1 MMSSTRVSKKW
12 VTNTLSEM
20 TQFQVN
26 TLSLFEHH
34 KKWTAPLLAMKEQVD
49 LSTAHRRLSPLCD
62 LELIARQSVG
72 YRSTGGRFP
81 DLFYLTRRGA
91 AVLNRAL
98 YQAEHQIKAPS
109 IANSISNE
117 HDLLVLET
125 AIRLK
130 SWHSLRHRQKTTL
143 DIPRA
148 VNDQWTEFEPVGEQV
163 SLVPDLYI
171 HDVKHQSHLYFEI
184 EQTVRYQHILTKYQ
198 IYRKVNSCYR
208 TSDQYFYLWVLFANE
223 RQQQALTP
231 DHVRAYE
238 QVGLSWDEVYLSN
251 LETIREYN
259 IHSLDDLWTHLA

>member
-1 MMSSTRVSKKW
+1 MSSTRVSKKW
-12 VTNTLSEM
+12 VTDTLSGM
-20 TQFQVN
+20 TPFHVD

-34 KKWTAPLLAMKEQVD
+34 KKWTVPLLAMKEQIN
-49 LSTAHRRLSPLCD
+49 LSTAHRRLNPLLD
-62 LELIARQSVG
+62 RELVARQSAG
-72 YRSTGGRFP
+72 YRPTGGRFP
-81 DLFYLTRRGA
+81 DLFYLTRQGA

-98 YQAEHQIKAPS
+98 YQVGHQIKAPS
-109 IANSISNE
+109 VANSISNE

-125 AIRLK
+125 AIRLRN
-130 SWHSLRHRQKTTL
+130 WHSLRHRQKMTL
-143 DIPRA
+143 EMQRA
-148 VNDQWTEFEPVGEQV
+148 VNNEWTEFEPTGEQV

-171 HDVKHQSHLYFEI
+171 FDFKHQSHLYFEI

-198 IYRKVNSCYR
+198 TYKKVNSCYR

-238 QVGLSWDEVYLSN
+238 QVGLAWDEVYFSN

-259 IHSLDDLWTHLA
+259 IHSLDDLWKHLA